1 MAVAGSDLIGSQWIF
16 AGPVDAIPRVSTRR
30 IRLLHSGH
38 TIYLARLVR
47 DMFEA
52 VHHLEADLDTGRL
65 RLVGDQVNQPRSNDW
80 VMSSVIEVVVAV
92 RPEDEPG

>member
-1 MAVAGSDLIGSQWIF
+1 MDICRSRGCNTA
-16 AGPVDAIPRVSTRR
+16 
-30 IRLLHSGH
+30 RLNAPHPAPHSGH